1 MKYKS
6 STWCLSVIYWLIPFP
21 KGFYSFIYHC
31 VFLVWWSLHKYKV
44 VVVRDTGRA
53 HCGFCSLWAHVY
65 YLELIPTQ
73 WIHKSILVAY
83 ALMGL
88 SYLGQP
94 HLHPPLSLS
103 VSFVS
108 EFERVHG
115 SAWEPELWRESK
127 GDVSRIVYV
136 SILFSFLEIMS
147 SINTS
152 YVVVIWC

>member
-1 MKYKS
+1 MTLSYTIVHFWCDGH
-6 STWCLSVIYWLIPFP
+6 STST
-21 KGFYSFIYHC
+21 K
-31 VFLVWWSLHKYKV
+31 FLWWGTRVGPIVAFV
-44 VVVRDTGRA
+44 V
-53 HCGFCSLWAHVY
+53 CGLM
-65 YLELIPTQ
+65 LELRTYPNSMNTQIHSCGIRFNGPFLFGPT
-73 WIHKSILVAY
+73 
-83 ALMGL
+83 
-88 SYLGQP
+88 
-94 HLHPPLSLS
+94 PPSSPSLSLS

-136 SILFSFLEIMS
+136 CILFSFLEIMS